1 MAMYNPLTQSF
12 ICTAQ
17 AADTAVIKPS
27 MTKGFFKL
35 NTSEHSP
42 KNSSNIKAPYMGYD
56 LRTLSTSLSETILV
70 LCLSN
75 TARTKIN
82 FSFHQI
88 WLFGQEP
95 GPTVS
100 VGSAPVKADNT
111 QAEVVVLPSPI
122 SPKEKDLSLALHNVQ
137 LVHSQLERHY

>member
-1 MAMYNPLTQSF
+1 
-12 ICTAQ
+12 
-17 AADTAVIKPS
+17 
-27 MTKGFFKL
+27 MTKGFL
-35 NTSEHSP
+35 NSTQAS
-42 KNSSNIKAPYMGYD
+42 IAPRIAAISKPPTWATI

-75 TARTKIN
+75 TARTKSI
-82 FSFHQI
+82 FRFIKSG
-88 WLFGQEP
+88 LFGQEP

-122 SPKEKDLSLALHNVQ
+122 SPKEK
-137 LVHSQLERHY
+137 RFIPCFT